1 MARLILLDRDG
12 VINVESPAYIKD
24 ADEWRP
30 LPGALEAIA
39 LLNRHGWLVGVCS
52 NQAGI
57 GRGLLDADALE
68 RIHARMV
75 QALAA
80 YGGRFDGVR
89 YCPHHPDDDCGCR
102 KPKPGMLLALMDEL
116 AVTPEQTL
124 YVGDRVQDMEASLAA
139 GVRPVLVRTGHG
151 TEAEAPARALGVTC
165 VADDLADLA
174 RRLIGAAAC

>member
-12 VINVESPAYIKD
+12 VINAESPAYIKD

-39 LLNRHGWLVGVCS
+39 LLQGHGWLVGVCS

-57 GRGLLDADALE
+57 GRGLLDAAALE
-68 RIHARMV
+68 RIHTRMV

-80 YGGRFDGVR
+80 RGGRLDGVR
-89 YCPHHPDDDCGCR
+89 YCPHHPADGCPCR

-124 YVGDRVQDMEASLAA
+124 YVGDRVQDVEAALAA

-151 TEAEAPARALGVTC
+151 AEAEAQGRALGVTC
-165 VADDLADLA
+165 VADDLAELA
-174 RRLIGAAAC
+174 RRLVESGPC